1 MRTPLNSPMPVL
13 RGYSRSVVS
22 RARYMLEGSVWAAA
36 YGVAIGF
43 LWYGALVAGPYLRSL
58 G

>member
-1 MRTPLNSPMPVL
+1 MRTHLNSLSPVL
-13 RGYSRSVVS
+13 RYYKPSPVS
-22 RARYMLEGSVWAAA
+22 RLRYVLEGSAWAAA
-36 YGVAIGF
+36 YGVAVGA

>member
-1 MRTPLNSPMPVL
+1 MRAPLNSPTLVS
-13 RGYSRSVVS
+13 RDYSRSVVS
-22 RARYMLEGSVWAAA
+22 RARYVLEGSAWTAA

>member
-1 MRTPLNSPMPVL
+1 MRAPLNSLAPA
-13 RGYSRSVVS
+13 S
-22 RARYMLEGSVWAAA
+22 RARYVLEGSAWAAA

>member
-1 MRTPLNSPMPVL
+1 M

-22 RARYMLEGSVWAAA
+22 RARYVLEGSAWAAA
-36 YGVAIGF
+36 YGVAIGL

>member
-1 MRTPLNSPMPVL
+1 MRTPSNSLQPVFLRNKRSLVL
-13 RGYSRSVVS
+13 RI
-22 RARYMLEGSVWAAA
+22 RYVLEGSAWAAA